1 MEEKSY
7 NTMPECSICSANA
20 PMQDSMTLSSDLMAQ
35 ELNQFIYVS
44 KYDENLANIHEYN
57 SAPQNNS
64 TH

>member
-1 MEEKSY
+1 
-7 NTMPECSICSANA
+7 
-20 PMQDSMTLSSDLMAQ
+20 MQDSMTLSSDLMAQ